1 MIEKVKKLLEEFE
14 GIEQQLASPENVVDQ
29 KKFRELSI
37 RYSQMRDDVELLREY
52 SVAWKSSQDAE
63 EILKNEN
70 NGGDEEFIE
79 MKEIAEEQK
88 NSAEKKLAELEEKLK
103 IALLPKDLNEGKNVI
118 VEIRAGTGGE
128 EAALFAAELARGY
141 LRFAE
146 SEGLK
151 VEIISK
157 SETDAGG
164 LKEFIFRV
172 EGSCAYS
179 KFKFEAGTH
188 RVQRIPTTESKGR
201 IHTSAVT
208 VAVLPEAEEV
218 DVEIKPDEIRV
229 DTFCASG
236 PGGQSVN
243 TTYSAVRITHLPTG
257 LIVSQQDE
265 KSQVKNKAKAM
276 RVLRSRL
283 LALRQEEAAAERGEL
298 RSGMVGSGDRSEK
311 IRTYNYPQDRVTD
324 HRISQNF
331 SNLPK
336 IMEGNFEEI
345 VENLKQA
352 ELSEKMQAQ

>member
-14 GIEQQLASPENVVDQ
+14 GIEQQLASPENIADQ
-29 KKFRELSI
+29 KKFRKLSI
-37 RYSQMRDDVELLREY
+37 RHAQISEDIRLLREY
-52 SVAWKSSQDAE
+52 SAAWKSLEDAE
-63 EILKNEN
+63 EILKSGEK
-70 NGGDEEFIE
+70 E
-79 MKEIAEEQK
+79 MQEIAEMQK
-88 NSAEKKLAELEEKLK
+88 KEAKTKLSELEEKLK

-146 SEGLK
+146 MERLK
-151 VEIISK
+151 TEILSK

-164 LKEFIFRV
+164 MKEMIFRI
-172 EGSCAYS
+172 EGACAFT

-188 RVQRIPTTESKGR
+188 RVQRIPATESKGR

-218 DVEIKPDEIRV
+218 DIEIKPDEIRI

-257 LIVSQQDE
+257 IVVSQQDE
-265 KSQVKNKAKAM
+265 KSQIKNKTKAM

-283 LALRQEEAAAERGEL
+283 LAFKQEEAARERGEL

-311 IRTYNYPQDRVTD
+311 IRTYNFPQDRVTD
-324 HRISQNF
+324 HRVGRNF

-336 IMEGNFEEI
+336 ILEGHFTEI
-345 VENLKQA
+345 VATLREAEIAEKIKQN
-352 ELSEKMQAQ
+352 

>member
-1 MIEKVKKLLEEFE
+1 MIKKVQKLIEEFQGLEE
-14 GIEQQLASPENVVDQ
+14 QLASPENVADQ

-37 RYSQMRDDVELLREY
+37 RYAQISEDIELLREY
-52 SVAWKSSQDAE
+52 EKVFKSLNDAKEMLASGDAE
-63 EILKNEN
+63 
-70 NGGDEEFIE
+70 
-79 MKEIAEEQK
+79 MQTIAEEQK
-88 NSAEKKLAELEEKLK
+88 TSAEKRLAELDEKLK
-103 IALLPKDLNEGKNVI
+103 IALLPKDKNEGKSVI
-118 VEIRAGTGGE
+118 VEVRAGTGGE
-128 EAALFAAELARGY
+128 EAALFAAELARAY
-141 LRFAE
+141 MRFAE
-146 SEGLK
+146 SEKLQI
-151 VEIISK
+151 EIISK
-157 SETDAGG
+157 SDAEAGG
-164 LKEFIFRV
+164 SKEIVFRV
-172 EGSCAYS
+172 EGACAYS

-188 RVQRIPTTESKGR
+188 RVQRIPATESKGR

-218 DVEIKPDEIRV
+218 DVEIKPDEIRL

-283 LALRQEEAAAERGEL
+283 LALREEEAARERGEL

-311 IRTYNYPQDRVTD
+311 IRTYNFPQDRVTD
-324 HRISQNF
+324 HRIGQNF

-336 IMEGNFEEI
+336 IMEGDFAEI
-345 VENLKQA
+345 VAKLAEAEIAEKLK
-352 ELSEKMQAQ
+352 SE

>member
-1 MIEKVKKLLEEFE
+1 MIGKVKKLLEEFE
-14 GIEQQLASPENVVDQ
+14 GVEQQLASPENIADQ

-37 RYSQMRDDVELLREY
+37 RHAQILGDIGLLREY
-52 SVAWKSSQDAE
+52 SVAWKSLEDAE
-63 EILKNEN
+63 EILKSGEK
-70 NGGDEEFIE
+70 E
-79 MKEIAEEQK
+79 MQEIAEMQK
-88 NSAEKKLAELEEKLK
+88 KEAKTKTSELEEKLK

-146 SEGLK
+146 TEGLK
-151 VEIISK
+151 TEILSK

-164 LKEFIFRV
+164 MKEMIFRI
-172 EGSCAYS
+172 EGACAFT

-188 RVQRIPTTESKGR
+188 RVQRIPATESKGR

-218 DVEIKPDEIRV
+218 DIEIKPDEIRI

-257 LIVSQQDE
+257 IIVSQQDE
-265 KSQVKNKAKAM
+265 KSQIKNKTKAM

-283 LALRQEEAAAERGEL
+283 LAFKQEEAARERGEL

-311 IRTYNYPQDRVTD
+311 IRTYNFPQDRVTD
-324 HRISQNF
+324 HRVGRNF

-336 IMEGNFEEI
+336 ILEGHFAEI
-345 VENLKQA
+345 VATLREAEIAEKIKQN
-352 ELSEKMQAQ
+352 

>member
-1 MIEKVKKLLEEFE
+1 MIEKVNKLLEEFE
-14 GIEQQLASPENVVDQ
+14 GLEQQLASPENVADQ

-37 RYSQMRDDVELLREY
+37 RYAQMREDVELLREY
-52 SVAWKSSQDAE
+52 KQAYGSLSDAE
-63 EILKNEN
+63 ESLKS
-70 NGGDEEFIE
+70 GDKE
-79 MKEIAEEQK
+79 MKEVAEEQK
-88 NSAEKKLAELEEKLK
+88 KLAEKRLSEFEDKLK
-103 IALLPKDLNEGKNVI
+103 IALLPKDQNEGKNVI

-128 EAALFAAELARGY
+128 EAALFAAELSRAY
-141 LRFAE
+141 LRFSE

-151 VEIISK
+151 TEILSK
-157 SETDAGG
+157 SEADAGG
-164 LKEFIFRV
+164 IKEFVFRL
-172 EGSCAYS
+172 EGACAYS

-188 RVQRIPTTESKGR
+188 RVQRIPATESKGR

-229 DTFCASG
+229 DTFCSSG

-243 TTYSAVRITHLPTG
+243 TTYSAIRITHLETG

-265 KSQVKNKAKAM
+265 KSQIKNRAKAM

-283 LALRQEEAAAERGEL
+283 LALRQEEAAKERGDL

-324 HRISQNF
+324 HRIAKNF

-336 IMEGNFEEI
+336 IMEGELSEI
-345 VENLKQA
+345 VEALHESEVA
-352 ELSEKMQAQ
+352 EKIKSE

>member
-14 GIEQQLASPENVVDQ
+14 GIEQQLASPENIADQ

-37 RYSQMRDDVELLREY
+37 RHAQISEDIGSLREY
-52 SVAWKSSQDAE
+52 SAAWKSLQDAE
-63 EILKNEN
+63 EILKSGEK
-70 NGGDEEFIE
+70 E
-79 MKEIAEEQK
+79 MWEIAEIQK
-88 NSAEKKLAELEEKLK
+88 KEAQKKLSELEEKLK
-103 IALLPKDLNEGKNVI
+103 IALLPKDSNEGKNVI

-146 SEGLK
+146 AEGLK
-151 VEIISK
+151 TEILSK
-157 SETDAGG
+157 SEADAGG
-164 LKEFIFRV
+164 VKEIIFRI
-172 EGSCAYS
+172 EGACAFA

-188 RVQRIPTTESKGR
+188 RVQRIPATESKGR

-218 DVEIKPDEIRV
+218 DIEIKPDEIRI

-243 TTYSAVRITHLPTG
+243 TTYSAVRITHLATG
-257 LIVSQQDE
+257 IIVSQQDE
-265 KSQVKNKAKAM
+265 KSQIKNRAKAM

-283 LALRQEEAAAERGEL
+283 LAFKQEEAARERGEL

-311 IRTYNYPQDRVTD
+311 IRTYNFPQDRVTD
-324 HRISQNF
+324 HRVGQNF

-336 IMEGNFEEI
+336 ILAGEFGEI
-345 VENLKQA
+345 IEALREAEIAEKIKQ
-352 ELSEKMQAQ
+352 S